1 MASPAAEW
9 LGVPC
14 DRAGRAIVNPN
25 LTVTGCDRVFVIGD
39 TAACAGPGDRPLPG
53 IASVAK
59 QQGVHAAQVIL
70 ASLSGKT
77 PPKFAYRHYGNLAT
91 IGRKRAVIEFG
102 RIHLS
107 GWLAWV
113 LWSAAHVF
121 FLVGYRNRLAVG
133 WNLLWNY
140 LTFARHARLINGDVE
155 FSAADVKR
163 LAA

>member
-14 DRAGRAIVNPN
+14 DRAGRAIVRGD
-25 LTVTGCDRVFVIGD
+25 LTIEGCERVFVIGD

-53 IASVAK
+53 IAPVAK
-59 QQGVHAAQVIL
+59 QQGAHAAQTIL
-70 ASLSGKT
+70 AAISGKK
-77 PPKFAYRHYGNLAT
+77 PPTFTYRHYGNLAT
-91 IGRKRAVIEFG
+91 IGRKRAVIDFG
-102 RIHLS
+102 RVHLS
-107 GWLAWV
+107 GFLAWV
-113 LWSAAHVF
+113 LWSVAHVF

-155 FSAADVKR
+155 FTAADVEQ